1 MSNYQADPLA
11 ATMHNR
17 TLGLSKINIT
27 ADQINQDRELFSKSV
42 KVKGDMRNGLKID
55 ATDSRSQA
63 SSKFGSPTVLK
74 QISDVEQALYRKK
87 ISDNYHTSVPKFL
100 RSQGPFAVYDHSAHK
115 GGRSY
120 ETVANTNEMAL
131 TRYTKEI

>member
-1 MSNYQADPLA
+1 
-11 ATMHNR
+11 
-17 TLGLSKINIT
+17 
-27 ADQINQDRELFSKSV
+27 
-42 KVKGDMRNGLKID
+42 MRNGLKID
-55 ATDSRSQA
+55 TTDAKSVA
-63 SSKFGSPTVLK
+63 SSKTGTPAVLK

-120 ETVANTNEMAL
+120 ETVANVNEMAL
-131 TRYTKEI
+131 ARFNQEI